1 MQTRKKYIFLTFLAS
16 WLLLFFFGGDQLRR
30 FAFFSGRKAE
40 ARRSWPRW
48 TDRTLLK
55 SFADPEELQRDGDPS
70 LLSPRERRAAWLS
83 VYRRSSCRME
93 TCFDFSRCEKHG
105 FKVFTYPQERGQPVS
120 ETYGKILSSIE
131 RSRYHTLNPE
141 EACLFILSID
151 TLDRDHLSGQYVRN
165 VDEKIRGFPLWNG
178 GRNHLIFNLYSG
190 TWPSYTGELGFD
202 IGQAILAKASF
213 DSQSFRPGFDV
224 SIPLFSKEH
233 PQRGGDRGW
242 LYQDSVPPK
251 KKYLLVFKGKRYLT
265 GIGSGT
271 RNALHHIHNG
281 KDIISLTTCKHGKD
295 WEKHKDTR
303 CDKDNVDYERFD
315 YRELLRNSTFCI
327 VPRGRR
333 LGSFRFLEALQ
344 AACIPVLLSDGWE
357 LPFAEAIDW
366 GKAAVVG
373 SERLLL
379 QIPSAVRCIHPE
391 RVLAFQ
397 QQTQF
402 LWDAYFSSVDKIVHT
417 TLEIIK
423 DRLSPHRSRSRSL
436 WNTLPGGL
444 LVLPDFSTHLGD
456 FPFYYL
462 QHGYSP
468 SKKFTAFIRAVS
480 QAGSLSQP
488 ILRLIQAVSG
498 SQYCAQI
505 VVLWSCEKP
514 PPPSGKWPQ
523 SAVPL
528 TIIQGRRKVRG
539 AGHGQGSGTRA
550 GSRSSH
556 PTAQP
561 HPSVLPPQLS
571 DRFFPFEAIQTDAV
585 LSLDEDTSLSTS
597 EVDFA
602 FLVWRSFP
610 ERIVGFPTQSHF
622 WDPEQGRWGYTSKW
636 TNELSIVLT
645 AAAFYH
651 RYYHSLFTEY
661 LPAGL
666 RELVDGLAACE
677 DILMN
682 VLVAAVT
689 KLPPIKVTQ
698 RKQHKEVVAQQAECR
713 DGAAGT
719 PPPGQRS
726 SSAPHSAPAKVKG
739 TAGSRRFSQ
748 RQDCLNQLADW
759 FGYMPLVSSQL
770 RLDPVLFKDQVSVLR
785 KKYPSLEKP

>member
-40 ARRSWPRW
+40 ARRNWPRW
-48 TDRTLLK
+48 TDRTLLR
-55 SFADPEELQRDGDPS
+55 SFADPEELQRDGDPA
-70 LLSPRERRAAWLS
+70 LLSPRERRASWLS
-83 VYRRSSCRME
+83 AYRSSRCRME
-93 TCFDFSRCEKHG
+93 TCFDFSRCERHG

-120 ETYGKILSSIE
+120 ETYSKILSSIE
-131 RSRYHTLNPE
+131 RSRYHTPDPE

-151 TLDRDHLSGQYVRN
+151 TLDRDHLSAQYVPN

-190 TWPSYTGELGFD
+190 TWPGYTRELGFD

-213 DSQSFRPGFDV
+213 DTQSFRPGFDV
-224 SIPLFSKEH
+224 SIPLFSKDH

-315 YRELLRNSTFCI
+315 YQELLHNSTFCI

-357 LPFAEAIDW
+357 LPFSEAIDW

-397 QQTQF
+397 QHTQF

-423 DRLSPHRSRSRSL
+423 DRLSPHRSRSRLL
-436 WNTLPGGL
+436 WNALPGGL

-468 SKKFTAFIRAVS
+468 SKKFTALIRVVS

-498 SQYCAQI
+498 SQYCAQ
-505 VVLWSCEKP
+505 VGGAESCITQCSFQGS
-514 PPPSGKWPQ
+514 SGMMGL
-523 SAVPL
+523 SAVEPPL
-528 TIIQGRRKVRG
+528 C
-539 AGHGQGSGTRA
+539 
-550 GSRSSH
+550 
-556 PTAQP
+556 
-561 HPSVLPPQLS
+561 VLPPQLS
-571 DRFFPFEAIQTDAV
+571 DRFLPFEAIQTDAV

-602 FLVWRSFP
+602 FSVWRSFP

-698 RKQHKEVVAQQAECR
+698 RKQHKE
-713 DGAAGT
+713 
-719 PPPGQRS
+719 
-726 SSAPHSAPAKVKG
+726 APHSAPAKAKG

-770 RLDPVLFKDQVSVLR
+770 RLDPVLYKDQVSVLR
-785 KKYPSLEKP
+785 KKYPSLER

>member
-1 MQTRKKYIFLTFLAS
+1 MQTRKKYIFLALLAS
-16 WLLLFFFGGDQLRR
+16 WLLLFFFGGDQLHR
-30 FAFFSGRKAE
+30 FAFFSERKAE
-40 ARRSWPRW
+40 AQRNWPHW
-48 TDRTLLK
+48 TDQSLLK
-55 SFADPEELQRDGDPS
+55 SFADPEELQSDGDPS
-70 LLSPRERRAAWLS
+70 VPSPRERRAAQLS
-83 VYRRSSCRME
+83 IYKNSRCRME
-93 TCFDFSRCEKHG
+93 TCFDFSRCEKRG
-105 FKVFTYPQERGQPVS
+105 FRVFTYPRDRDQPIS
-120 ETYGKILSSIE
+120 ESYSKILTSIE
-131 RSRYHTLNPE
+131 RSRYYTTNPE

-151 TLDRDHLSGQYVRN
+151 TLDRDHLSGQYIHN

-190 TWPSYTGELGFD
+190 TWPNYTEDLGFD

-213 DSQSFRPGFDV
+213 YMESFRPGFDI
-224 SIPLFSKEH
+224 SIPLFPKDH
-233 PQRGGDRGW
+233 PQHGGERGW

-295 WEKHKDTR
+295 WERHKDTR
-303 CDKDNVDYERFD
+303 CDKDNLNYEKFD
-315 YRELLRNSTFCI
+315 YQELLHNSTFCI

-373 SERLLL
+373 NERLLL

-423 DRLSPHRSRSRSL
+423 DRLLQHRSRSRFL

-444 LVLPDFSTHLGD
+444 LALPDFSTHLGD
-456 FPFYYL
+456 FPFYHL
-462 QHGYSP
+462 QRGSSP
-468 SKKFTAFIRAVS
+468 SKKFTAFIRATS
-480 QAGSLSQP
+480 MAGSLSQP

-505 VVLWSCEKP
+505 LVLWSSEKP
-514 PPPSGKWPQ
+514 SPPSGKWPQ
-523 SAVPL
+523 TTVPL
-528 TIIQGRRKVRG
+528 TVIQGRSKV
-539 AGHGQGSGTRA
+539 
-550 GSRSSH
+550 
-556 PTAQP
+556 
-561 HPSVLPPQLS
+561 S
-571 DRFFPFEAIQTDAV
+571 DRFFPYAAIQTDAV
-585 LSLDEDTSLSTS
+585 LSLDEHTSLSTS

-602 FLVWRSFP
+602 FVVWRSFP
-610 ERIVGFPTQSHF
+610 ERIVGFPAQSHF
-622 WDPEQGRWGYTSKW
+622 WDTEQRRWGYTSKW
-636 TNELSIVLT
+636 TNELSIILT
-645 AAAFYH
+645 TAAFYH

-661 LPAGL
+661 LPARL
-666 RELVDGLAACE
+666 RELVDGLATCE
-677 DILMN
+677 DLLMN
-682 VLVAAVT
+682 ILVAAVT
-689 KLPPIKVTQ
+689 KLPPIKVAQ
-698 RKQHKEVVAQQAECR
+698 RRQHKEAVPQQVGRE
-713 DGAAGT
+713 DGDAGT
-719 PPPGQRS
+719 PLAGERS
-726 SSAPHSAPAKVKG
+726 PSPAWSPPAKGKG
-739 TAGSRRFSQ
+739 TAGGRHLSQ
-748 RQDCLNQLADW
+748 QQDCLNQLVDW

-770 RLDPVLFKDQVSVLR
+770 RLDPVLFKDQVSILR
-785 KKYPSLEKP
+785 KKYPHLDKP

>member
-16 WLLLFFFGGDQLRR
+16 WLLLFFFGGDRLRR

-40 ARRSWPRW
+40 AQRNWPHW
-48 TDRTLLK
+48 TDRSLLN
-55 SFADPEELQRDGDPS
+55 SFADPEELQSDGDPS
-70 LLSPRERRAAWLS
+70 LPSPRERRAARLS
-83 VYRRSSCRME
+83 VYKNSRCRME
-93 TCFDFSRCEKHG
+93 TCFNFSRCEKHG
-105 FKVFTYPQERGQPVS
+105 FKVFTYPRERDQPLS
-120 ETYGKILSSIE
+120 ESYSKILTSIE
-131 RSRYHTLNPE
+131 RSRYYTPNPE

-151 TLDRDHLSGQYVRN
+151 TLDRDHLSSQYVRN

-190 TWPSYTGELGFD
+190 TWPNYTEDLGFD

-213 DSQSFRPGFDV
+213 YTESFRPGFDV
-224 SIPLFSKEH
+224 SIPLFPKDH
-233 PQRGGDRGW
+233 PQRGGERGW
-242 LYQDSVPPK
+242 LYQDSIPPK

-265 GIGSGT
+265 GIGSST

-281 KDIISLTTCKHGKD
+281 KDIVSLTTCKHGKD

-303 CDKDNVDYERFD
+303 CDKDNVDYEKFD
-315 YRELLRNSTFCI
+315 YQELLHNSTFCI

-373 SERLLL
+373 NERLLL

-423 DRLSPHRSRSRSL
+423 DRLLPHRSRSRFL

-444 LVLPDFSTHLGD
+444 LARPDFSTHPGD

-462 QHGYSP
+462 QHGSSP

-480 QAGSLSQP
+480 PSGSLSQP

-505 VVLWSCEKP
+505 LVLWSCEKP

-523 SAVPL
+523 TTVPL
-528 TIIQGRRKVRG
+528 TIIQGRRK
-539 AGHGQGSGTRA
+539 
-550 GSRSSH
+550 
-556 PTAQP
+556 
-561 HPSVLPPQLS
+561 LS
-571 DRFFPFEAIQTDAV
+571 DRFFPYTAIQTDAV

-602 FLVWRSFP
+602 FVVWRSFP
-610 ERIVGFPTQSHF
+610 ERIVGFPTRSHF
-622 WDPEQGRWGYTSKW
+622 WDAEQRRWGYTSRW

-698 RKQHKEVVAQQAECR
+698 RKQHKETVPQQVGCKEG
-713 DGAAGT
+713 DAGT
-719 PPPGQRS
+719 PPVGELSPSPLRS
-726 SSAPHSAPAKVKG
+726 PPAKVKG
-739 TAGSRRFSQ
+739 TTGAAGGRRFSQ
-748 RQDCLNQLADW
+748 RHDCLNQLADW

-785 KKYPSLEKP
+785 KKYPRLEKL

>member
-16 WLLLFFFGGDQLRR
+16 WLLLFLFGGDQLRR
-30 FAFFSGRKAE
+30 FSFFSGKKAE
-40 ARRSWPRW
+40 ARRNWPRW
-48 TDRTLLK
+48 TDRSLLK
-55 SFADPEELQRDGDPS
+55 SFADAEELPRDGDPS
-70 LLSPRERRAAWLS
+70 LLSPWERRAAWLS
-83 VYRRSSCRME
+83 VYRSSRCRME

-131 RSRYHTLNPE
+131 RSRYHTANPE

-151 TLDRDHLSGQYVRN
+151 TLDRDHLSGQYVQN
-165 VDEKIRGFPLWNG
+165 VDEKIRSFPLWNG

-190 TWPSYTGELGFD
+190 TWPDYAGDLGFD

-213 DSQSFRPGFDV
+213 DTESFRPGFDV
-224 SIPLFSKEH
+224 SIPLFSKDH
-233 PQRGGDRGW
+233 PQRGRDRGW
-242 LYQDSVPPK
+242 LHQDSVPPK

-265 GIGSGT
+265 GIGSST

-303 CDKDNVDYERFD
+303 CDKDNIDYERFD
-315 YRELLRNSTFCI
+315 YQELLHNSTFCI

-417 TLEIIK
+417 TLE
-423 DRLSPHRSRSRSL
+423 
-436 WNTLPGGL
+436 
-444 LVLPDFSTHLGD
+444 
-456 FPFYYL
+456 
-462 QHGYSP
+462 HGYSP
-468 SKKFTAFIRAVS
+468 SKKFTAFIRAAS

-523 SAVPL
+523 TTVPL
-528 TIIQGRRKVRG
+528 TIIQGRR
-539 AGHGQGSGTRA
+539 
-550 GSRSSH
+550 
-556 PTAQP
+556 
-561 HPSVLPPQLS
+561 QLS

-622 WDPEQGRWGYTSKW
+622 WDPKQGRWGYTSRW

-698 RKQHKEVVAQQAECR
+698 RKQHKELVAQQAECR

-726 SSAPHSAPAKVKG
+726 PSALHSAPAEVKG
-739 TAGSRRFSQ
+739 TAGSRPFSQ
-748 RQDCLNQLADW
+748 QQDCLNQLADW

>member
-1 MQTRKKYIFLTFLAS
+1 MQARKKYIFLTFLAS

-30 FAFFSGRKAE
+30 FALFAGRKAE

-48 TDRTLLK
+48 TDRSLLK

-70 LLSPRERRAAWLS
+70 LLSPRERRAPPLS
-83 VYRRSSCRME
+83 VSGAGGCRME
-93 TCFDFSRCEKHG
+93 TCFDFSRCERHG
-105 FKVFTYPQERGQPVS
+105 FKVFTYPQERGQRVS
-120 ETYGKILSSIE
+120 ESYGKILRSIE
-131 RSRYHTLNPE
+131 RSRYHTPNPE
-141 EACLFILSID
+141 EACLFVLSID
-151 TLDRDHLSGQYVRN
+151 TLDRDHLSGQFVRD

-190 TWPSYTGELGFD
+190 TWPSYSGELGFD
-202 IGQAILAKASF
+202 SGQAMLAKASF
-213 DSQSFRPGFDV
+213 DSRSFRPGFDV

-233 PQRGGDRGW
+233 PQRGGDGGW
-242 LYQDSVPPK
+242 LRRGSLPPR

-295 WEKHKDTR
+295 WQKHKDTR

-315 YRELLRNSTFCI
+315 YQELLHNSTFCI

-423 DRLSPHRSRSRSL
+423 DRLAPHRSRSRFL
-436 WNTLPGGL
+436 WNSLPGGL
-444 LVLPDFSTHLGD
+444 LLLPDFSTHLGD

-462 QHGYSP
+462 QHGRILPAPAEHGKLRVCHS
-468 SKKFTAFIRAVS
+468 I
-480 QAGSLSQP
+480 SLP
-488 ILRLIQAVSG
+488 MLRLIQAVSA

-523 SAVPL
+523 SSVPL
-528 TIIQGRRKVRG
+528 TIIQGRRK
-539 AGHGQGSGTRA
+539 
-550 GSRSSH
+550 
-556 PTAQP
+556 
-561 HPSVLPPQLS
+561 LS

-610 ERIVGFPTQSHF
+610 ERIVGFATQSHF
-622 WDPEQGRWGYTSKW
+622 WDAEQGRWGYTSRW

-698 RKQHKEVVAQQAECR
+698 RKQHKEVVARQAECG

-726 SSAPHSAPAKVKG
+726 PWAPRSAPAGGAQG

>member
-30 FAFFSGRKAE
+30 FTPFSGRKAE
-40 ARRSWPRW
+40 ARRNWPRW
-48 TDRTLLK
+48 TDRSLLK
-55 SFADPEELQRDGDPS
+55 SFADPEELQRDVDPS

-83 VYRRSSCRME
+83 AYRSSSCRME
-93 TCFDFSRCEKHG
+93 TCFDFSRCERHG

-151 TLDRDHLSGQYVRN
+151 TLDRDHLSGRYVRN

-190 TWPSYTGELGFD
+190 TWPSYTGDLGFD

-213 DSQSFRPGFDV
+213 NTDSFRPGFDV
-224 SIPLFSKEH
+224 SIPLFSKDH
-233 PQRGGDRGW
+233 PQRGGDKGW
-242 LYQDSVPPK
+242 LFQDSVPPK

-315 YRELLRNSTFCI
+315 YQELLHNSTFCI

-366 GKAAVVG
+366 GRAAVVG

-379 QIPSAVRCIHPE
+379 
-391 RVLAFQ
+391 Q

-423 DRLSPHRSRSRSL
+423 DRLSPPRSRSRFL

-468 SKKFTAFIRAVS
+468 SKKFTAFIRAAS

-505 VVLWSCEKP
+505 VVLWSCEKA

-523 SAVPL
+523 STVPL
-528 TIIQGRRKVRG
+528 TIIQGRRK
-539 AGHGQGSGTRA
+539 
-550 GSRSSH
+550 
-556 PTAQP
+556 
-561 HPSVLPPQLS
+561 LS
-571 DRFFPFEAIQTDAV
+571 ERFFPFEAIQTDAV

-602 FLVWRSFP
+602 FSVWRSFP

-689 KLPPIKVTQ
+689 KLPPIKVSQ
-698 RKQHKEVVAQQAECR
+698 RKQHKEAAAQQAECGE
-713 DGAAGT
+713 GAAGT
-719 PPPGQRS
+719 PPPGPPS
-726 SSAPHSAPAKVKG
+726 PSAPHGAKVKG

-785 KKYPSLEKP
+785 KKYPSLEKA

>member
-30 FAFFSGRKAE
+30 FSFFSGRKAE
-40 ARRSWPRW
+40 ARRNWPHW
-48 TDRTLLK
+48 TDRSLLE
-55 SFADPEELQRDGDPS
+55 SFADPEELQSDGDP
-70 LLSPRERRAAWLS
+70 LLPSPRERRAARLS
-83 VYRRSSCRME
+83 VYKNSGCRME
-93 TCFDFSRCEKHG
+93 TCFDFSRCEKNG
-105 FKVFTYPQERGQPVS
+105 FKVFTYPRERDQPLS
-120 ETYGKILSSIE
+120 ESYSKILASIE
-131 RSRYHTLNPE
+131 RSRYYTPNPA

-190 TWPSYTGELGFD
+190 TWPNYTEDLGFD

-213 DSQSFRPGFDV
+213 YTENFRPGFDI
-224 SIPLFSKEH
+224 SIPLFSKDH
-233 PQRGGDRGW
+233 PQRGGERGW
-242 LYQDSVPPK
+242 LYQDSIPPK

-281 KDIISLTTCKHGKD
+281 KDIVSLTTCKHGKD

-303 CDKDNVDYERFD
+303 CDKDNVDYEKFD
-315 YRELLRNSTFCI
+315 YQELLHNSTFCI

-366 GKAAVVG
+366 SKAAVVG
-373 SERLLL
+373 NERLLL

-423 DRLSPHRSRSRSL
+423 DRLLPHRSRSRFL

-444 LVLPDFSTHLGD
+444 LALPDFSTHLGD

-462 QHGYSP
+462 QRGSSP
-468 SKKFTAFIRAVS
+468 SAKFTAFIRAVS
-480 QAGSLSQP
+480 PAGSLSQP
-488 ILRLIQAVSG
+488 ILRLIQAVSR

-505 VVLWSCEKP
+505 LVLWSCEKP

-523 SAVPL
+523 TTVPL
-528 TIIQGRRKVRG
+528 TIIQGRGK
-539 AGHGQGSGTRA
+539 
-550 GSRSSH
+550 
-556 PTAQP
+556 
-561 HPSVLPPQLS
+561 LS
-571 DRFFPFEAIQTDAV
+571 DRFFPYAAIQTDAV
-585 LSLDEDTSLSTS
+585 LSLDEHTSLSTS

-602 FLVWRSFP
+602 FVVWRSFP
-610 ERIVGFPTQSHF
+610 ERIVGFPTRSHF
-622 WDPEQGRWGYTSKW
+622 WDPEQRRWGYTSKW
-636 TNELSIVLT
+636 TNEISIVLT

-651 RYYHSLFTEY
+651 RYYHSLFTEF

-698 RKQHKEVVAQQAECR
+698 RKQHKETVSQQVACK
-713 DGAAGT
+713 DGDAGS
-719 PPPGQRS
+719 PPVGERS
-726 SSAPHSAPAKVKG
+726 PSPPRSPPAKVKG
-739 TAGSRRFSQ
+739 TAGMAGGRRFSQ
-748 RQDCLNQLADW
+748 QQDCLNQLADW

-785 KKYPSLEKP
+785 KKYPRLEKP

>member
-16 WLLLFFFGGDQLRR
+16 WLLLLLFGGDQLRR
-30 FAFFSGRKAE
+30 FSLFSGRKAE
-40 ARRSWPRW
+40 ARRNWPRW
-48 TDRTLLK
+48 TDRSLLK
-55 SFADPEELQRDGDPS
+55 SFVDAEELQRDEDLS
-70 LLSPRERRAAWLS
+70 LPSPRERRAAWLS
-83 VYRRSSCRME
+83 VYRSSRCRME

-105 FKVFTYPQERGQPVS
+105 FRVFAYPQERGQPVS

-131 RSRYHTLNPE
+131 RSRYHTANPE
-141 EACLFILSID
+141 EACLFVLGID

-165 VDEKIRGFPLWNG
+165 VDEKIRSFPLWNG

-190 TWPSYTGELGFD
+190 TWPDYAGDLGFD

-213 DSQSFRPGFDV
+213 HTDSFRPGFDI
-224 SIPLFSKEH
+224 SIPLFSKDH

-303 CDKDNVDYERFD
+303 CDKDNIDYERFD
-315 YRELLRNSTFCI
+315 YQELLHNSTFCI

-357 LPFAEAIDW
+357 LPFSEAIDW

-423 DRLSPHRSRSRSL
+423 DRLSPHRSRSRFL
-436 WNTLPGGL
+436 WNALPGGL

-462 QHGYSP
+462 QHGYSA
-468 SKKFTAFIRAVS
+468 SKKFTALIRAVS

-523 SAVPL
+523 TTVPL
-528 TIIQGRRKVRG
+528 TIIQGRRQVRG
-539 AGHGQGSGTRA
+539 AGRRQGSGTRA
-550 GSRSSH
+550 GIH

-561 HPSVLPPQLS
+561 KLSVLPPQLS

-602 FLVWRSFP
+602 FSVWRSFP

-622 WDPEQGRWGYTSKW
+622 WDPEQGRWGYTSRW
-636 TNELSIVLT
+636 TNEISIVLT

-698 RKQHKEVVAQQAECR
+698 RKQHKEAVAQQAECG
-713 DGAAGT
+713 DGAAGQQS
-719 PPPGQRS
+719 P
-726 SSAPHSAPAKVKG
+726 SAPRSAPAKVKG

-759 FGYMPLVSSQL
+759 FGYMPLVNSQL

>member
-1 MQTRKKYIFLTFLAS
+1 MQTRKKYIFLAFLAS

-30 FAFFSGRKAE
+30 FALFSARKAE
-40 ARRSWPRW
+40 APRSWPRW
-48 TDRTLLK
+48 TDQSLLR
-55 SFADPEELQRDGDPS
+55 SFAEPEELQRDGDAA
-70 LLSPRERRAAWLS
+70 LLSPRERRAAWLRA
-83 VYRRSSCRME
+83 YRSSRCRME
-93 TCFDFSRCEKHG
+93 TCFDLSRCERNG

-120 ETYGKILSSIE
+120 ETYSKILSSIE
-131 RSRYHTLNPE
+131 RSRYHTARPE
-141 EACLFILSID
+141 EACLFILSAD
-151 TLDRDHLSGQYVRN
+151 TLDRDRLSEHYVR
-165 VDEKIRGFPLWNG
+165 DLEGKIHSSPLWNG

-190 TWPSYTGELGFD
+190 TWPGYGGELGFD
-202 IGQAILAKASF
+202 PGHAILARASS
-213 DSQSFRPGFDV
+213 DSRTFRPGFDV
-224 SIPLFSKEH
+224 SIPLIPREH
-233 PQRGGDRGW
+233 PQRGGHRGW
-242 LYQDSVPPK
+242 LAEVPPK
-251 KKYLLVFKGKRYLT
+251 RRFLLVFKGKRYLT

-295 WEKHKDTR
+295 WHRHKDTR
-303 CDKDNVDYERFD
+303 CDQDNADYERFD
-315 YRELLRNSTFCI
+315 YQELLHNSTFCI

-379 QIPSAVRCIHPE
+379 QIPSAVRCIRPE

-417 TLEIIK
+417 TLEIIR
-423 DRLSPHRSRSRSL
+423 DRLDPARSRSRRL
-436 WNTLPGGL
+436 WNALPGGL
-444 LVLPDFSTHLGD
+444 LVLPEFSTHLGD

-462 QHGYSP
+462 HHGYSP

-488 ILRLIQAVSG
+488 LLRLIQAVSG

-523 SAVPL
+523 SSVPM
-528 TIIQGRRKVRG
+528 TIIQGRRK
-539 AGHGQGSGTRA
+539 
-550 GSRSSH
+550 
-556 PTAQP
+556 
-561 HPSVLPPQLS
+561 LS

-585 LSLDEDTSLSTS
+585 LSLDEDTALSTS

-602 FLVWRSFP
+602 FSVWLSFP
-610 ERIVGFPTQSHF
+610 ERIVGFPTWSHF
-622 WDPEQGRWGYTSKW
+622 WDAERGRWGCTSRW
-636 TNELSIVLT
+636 TNEVSMVLS

-666 RELVDGLAACE
+666 RELPACE
-677 DILMN
+677 DMLLN
-682 VLVAAVT
+682 ALVAAVT
-689 KLPPIKVTQ
+689 KLPPVKVTQ
-698 RKQHKEVVAQQAECR
+698 RKQHKEGAARQAGCGD

-719 PPPGQRS
+719 PPGP
-726 SSAPHSAPAKVKG
+726 PPAPAGARG
-739 TAGSRRFSQ
+739 TEGGRRLGQ
-748 RQDCLNQLADW
+748 RQDCLKQLENW
-759 FGYMPLVSSQL
+759 FGYMPLVSSRL

-785 KKYPSLEKP
+785 KKYPSLERP

>member
-1 MQTRKKYIFLTFLAS
+1 
-16 WLLLFFFGGDQLRR
+16 
-30 FAFFSGRKAE
+30 
-40 ARRSWPRW
+40 
-48 TDRTLLK
+48 
-55 SFADPEELQRDGDPS
+55 
-70 LLSPRERRAAWLS
+70 
-83 VYRRSSCRME
+83 ME
-93 TCFDFSRCEKHG
+93 TCFDFSRCERHG
-105 FKVFTYPQERGQPVS
+105 FKVFTYPQERGQPIS
-120 ETYGKILSSIE
+120 ETYSKILSSIE

-141 EACLFILSID
+141 EACLFILGID
-151 TLDRDHLSGQYVRN
+151 TLDRDHLSGQYVRD
-165 VDEKIRGFPLWNG
+165 VDEKIRGFALWNG

-190 TWPSYTGELGFD
+190 TWPSYSGELGFD
-202 IGQAILAKASF
+202 IGQAMLAKASF
-213 DSQSFRPGFDV
+213 DTRSFRPGFDI

-233 PQRGGDRGW
+233 PQHGGDRGW
-242 LYQDSVPPK
+242 LHQDSVPPK

-281 KDIISLTTCKHGKD
+281 QDIISLTTCKHGKD

-315 YRELLRNSTFCI
+315 YQELLHNSTFCI

-357 LPFAEAIDW
+357 LPFAEVIDW
-366 GKAAVVG
+366 GRAAVVG

-417 TLEIIK
+417 TLEVSPPPRIPLPSCQAHSPVLGASLGPPQIIK
-423 DRLSPHRSRSRSL
+423 DRLSPHRSRSRFL
-436 WNTLPGGL
+436 WNSLPGGL

-468 SKKFTAFIRAVS
+468 SQKFTAFIRVVS

-488 ILRLIQAVSG
+488 ILRLIQVVSG

-523 SAVPL
+523 SSVPL
-528 TIIQGRRKVRG
+528 TIV
-539 AGHGQGSGTRA
+539 QGSGK
-550 GSRSSH
+550 
-556 PTAQP
+556 
-561 HPSVLPPQLS
+561 LS
-571 DRFFPFEAIQTDAV
+571 QRFFPFEAIQTDAV

-597 EVDFA
+597 E
-602 FLVWRSFP
+602 
-610 ERIVGFPTQSHF
+610 SHF

-651 RYYHSLFTEY
+651 RYYHSLFTQY

-698 RKQHKEVVAQQAECR
+698 RKQHKEGVVQQAECG

-719 PPPGQRS
+719 PPAGQGS
-726 SSAPHSAPAKVKG
+726 PPAPRSAPAKAEG
-739 TAGSRRFSQ
+739 TAGSRRSSQ

>member
-30 FAFFSGRKAE
+30 FAFFSGTKAE

-48 TDRTLLK
+48 TDRSLLK

-83 VYRRSSCRME
+83 GHRGSRCRME
-93 TCFDFSRCEKHG
+93 TCFDLSRCERNG
-105 FKVFTYPQERGQPVS
+105 FKVFAYPQERGQPVS

-131 RSRYHTLNPE
+131 RSRYHTPRPE
-141 EACLFILSID
+141 EACLFILGID
-151 TLDRDHLSGQYVRN
+151 TLDRDRLSGHYVRD
-165 VDEKIRGFPLWNG
+165 VQEKIRGFPLWNG

-190 TWPSYTGELGFD
+190 TWPSYGGELGFD
-202 IGQAILAKASF
+202 AGHAILARASF

-224 SIPLFSKEH
+224 SIPLFPKEH
-233 PQRGGDRGW
+233 PQRGGDAGR
-242 LYQDSVPPK
+242 LRRDSVPPR

-295 WEKHKDTR
+295 WEKHKDAR

-315 YRELLRNSTFCI
+315 YQELLHNSTFCI

-379 QIPSAVRCIHPE
+379 Q
-391 RVLAFQ
+391 
-397 QQTQF
+397 QTQF

-423 DRLSPHRSRSRSL
+423 DRLSPHRSRSRFL
-436 WNTLPGGL
+436 WNALPGGL
-444 LVLPDFSTHLGD
+444 LVLPDFSTHPGD

-462 QHGYSP
+462 HHGYSP

-488 ILRLIQAVSG
+488 LLRLIQAVSG
-498 SQYCAQI
+498 SRYCAQI

-523 SAVPL
+523 SSVPL
-528 TIIQGRRKVRG
+528 TVIQGRRK
-539 AGHGQGSGTRA
+539 
-550 GSRSSH
+550 
-556 PTAQP
+556 
-561 HPSVLPPQLS
+561 LS
-571 DRFFPFEAIQTDAV
+571 ERFFPFGAIQTDAV

-602 FLVWRSFP
+602 FSVWRSFP
-610 ERIVGFPTQSHF
+610 ERIVGFPAQSHF
-622 WDPEQGRWGYTSKW
+622 WDAERGRWGCTSRW

-698 RKQHKEVVAQQAECR
+698 RKQHKEGVAQQAGR
-713 DGAAGT
+713 GDGAAGS
-719 PPPGQRS
+719 PPAPL
-726 SSAPHSAPAKVKG
+726 SAAAAQAEG
-739 TAGSRRFSQ
+739 AGGSRRFP
-748 RQDCLNQLADW
+748 RRRDCLNQLADW
-759 FGYMPLVSSQL
+759 FGRMPLVSSRL

>member
-16 WLLLFFFGGDQLRR
+16 WLLLFLFGGDQLRR
-30 FAFFSGRKAE
+30 FSFFSGKKAE
-40 ARRSWPRW
+40 ARRNWPRW
-48 TDRTLLK
+48 TDRSLLK
-55 SFADPEELQRDGDPS
+55 SFADAEELPRDGDPS
-70 LLSPRERRAAWLS
+70 LLSPWERRAAWLS
-83 VYRRSSCRME
+83 VYRSSRCRME

-131 RSRYHTLNPE
+131 RSRYHTANPE

-151 TLDRDHLSGQYVRN
+151 TLDRDHLSGQYVQN
-165 VDEKIRGFPLWNG
+165 VDEKIRSFPLWNG

-190 TWPSYTGELGFD
+190 TWPDYAGDLGFD

-213 DSQSFRPGFDV
+213 DTESFRPGFDV
-224 SIPLFSKEH
+224 SIPLFSKDH

-242 LYQDSVPPK
+242 LHQDSVPPK

-303 CDKDNVDYERFD
+303 CDKDNIDYERFD
-315 YRELLRNSTFCI
+315 YQELLHNSTFCI

-417 TLEIIK
+417 TLE
-423 DRLSPHRSRSRSL
+423 
-436 WNTLPGGL
+436 
-444 LVLPDFSTHLGD
+444 
-456 FPFYYL
+456 
-462 QHGYSP
+462 HGYSP
-468 SKKFTAFIRAVS
+468 SKKFTAFIRAAS

-523 SAVPL
+523 TTVPL
-528 TIIQGRRKVRG
+528 TIIQGRR
-539 AGHGQGSGTRA
+539 
-550 GSRSSH
+550 
-556 PTAQP
+556 
-561 HPSVLPPQLS
+561 QLS

-622 WDPEQGRWGYTSKW
+622 WDPEQGRWGYTSRW

-698 RKQHKEVVAQQAECR
+698 RKQHKELVAQQAECR

-726 SSAPHSAPAKVKG
+726 PSAPHSAPAEVKG
-739 TAGSRRFSQ
+739 TAGSRPFSQ

>member
-48 TDRTLLK
+48 TDRSLLK

-83 VYRRSSCRME
+83 AHRSSSCRME
-93 TCFDFSRCEKHG
+93 TCFDFSRCERHG
-105 FKVFTYPQERGQPVS
+105 FKVFTYPQERGQPIS
-120 ETYGKILSSIE
+120 ESYSKILSSIE
-131 RSRYHTLNPE
+131 RSRYHTLKAE

-151 TLDRDHLSGQYVRN
+151 TLDRDLLSAQYVRD

-178 GRNHLIFNLYSG
+178 GQNHLIFNLYSG
-190 TWPSYTGELGFD
+190 TWPGYSGELGFD
-202 IGQAILAKASF
+202 TGQAMLAKASF
-213 DSQSFRPGFDV
+213 DTQSFRPGFDV

-242 LYQDSVPPK
+242 LYRDSVPPK

-281 KDIISLTTCKHGKD
+281 QDIISLTTCKHGKD
-295 WEKHKDTR
+295 WQKHKDTR
-303 CDKDNVDYERFD
+303 CDKDNVDYERLD
-315 YRELLRNSTFCI
+315 YQELLHNSTFCI

-333 LGSFRFLEALQ
+333 LGPFRFLEALQ

-379 QIPSAVRCIHPE
+379 QIPSAVRCIPPE
-391 RVLAFQ
+391 RLLAFQ

-423 DRLSPHRSRSRSL
+423 DRLSPHRSRSRRL
-436 WNTLPGGL
+436 WNALPGGL
-444 LVLPDFSTHLGD
+444 LLLPGFSTHLGD

-468 SKKFTAFIRAVS
+468 SEKFTAFIRAVS

-488 ILRLIQAVSG
+488 LLRLIQAVSG
-498 SQYCAQI
+498 SRFCAQI

-539 AGHGQGSGTRA
+539 AGRDVGHGQGA
-550 GSRSSH
+550 GAA
-556 PTAQP
+556 PQP
-561 HPSVLPPQLS
+561 VLPPPQLS
-571 DRFFPFEAIQTDAV
+571 DRFFPFAAIQTDAV

-602 FLVWRSFP
+602 FSVWRSFP
-610 ERIVGFPTQSHF
+610 ERIVGFPSQSHF
-622 WDPEQGRWGYTSKW
+622 WDPERARWGCTSEW
-636 TNELSIVLT
+636 TNELSMVLT

-651 RYYHSLFTEY
+651 RYYHSLFSEY

-698 RKQHKEVVAQQAECR
+698 RKQHKAGCR

-719 PPPGQRS
+719 PPAGQRS
-726 SSAPHSAPAKVKG
+726 PSAPHTAPAGAEGTKG
-739 TAGSRRFSQ
+739 GFSQ

-759 FGYMPLVSSQL
+759 FGYMPLVSSRL

>member
-30 FAFFSGRKAE
+30 FAFFSARKAE

-48 TDRTLLK
+48 TDQSLLK
-55 SFADPEELQRDGDPS
+55 SFAEPEELQRDGDPP

-83 VYRRSSCRME
+83 VYRSSRCRME
-93 TCFDFSRCEKHG
+93 TCFDLSRCERNG

-120 ETYGKILSSIE
+120 ETYSKILSSIE
-131 RSRYHTLNPE
+131 RSRYHTARPE
-141 EACLFILSID
+141 EACLFILSMD
-151 TLDRDHLSGQYVRN
+151 TLDRDRLSEHYVR
-165 VDEKIRGFPLWNG
+165 DLEGKIHSSPLWNG

-190 TWPSYTGELGFD
+190 TWPSYGGELGFD
-202 IGQAILAKASF
+202 PGHAILARASS
-213 DSQSFRPGFDV
+213 DSRSFRPGFDV
-224 SIPLFSKEH
+224 SIPLFPREH

-242 LYQDSVPPK
+242 LHGDSLPPK
-251 KKYLLVFKGKRYLT
+251 KKFLLVFKGKRYLT

-315 YRELLRNSTFCI
+315 YQELLHNSTFCI

-379 QIPSAVRCIHPE
+379 QIPSAVRCIRPE

-417 TLEIIK
+417 TLEVSPPPRAPFPVTAGPLGHHRRLRQIIK
-423 DRLSPHRSRSRSL
+423 DRLSPHRSRSRRL
-436 WNTLPGGL
+436 WNALPGGL

-462 QHGYSP
+462 HHGYSP

-523 SAVPL
+523 SSVPL

-539 AGHGQGSGTRA
+539 PGQGQGAGTGA
-550 GSRSSH
+550 GEQGQGQGPWRDTGRGLGQPPQGTILSFLPP
-556 PTAQP
+556 PTAQRPLLPVRGHPDGRGAEPGRGHRPLHQRGGFCLLGVAQLPRAHRGLPHAEPLLGRRAGPLGLHLQMDQRALHGAHRRRLLPPVPARGGLRGPGGLRGAQSPPGP
-561 HPSVLPPQLS
+561 HPVLPPGTTTAS
-571 DRFFPFEAIQTDAV
+571 SPSTCPRGCGSWWTGWRPAR
-585 LSLDEDTSLSTS
+585 TS
-597 EVDFA
+597 
-602 FLVWRSFP
+602 
-610 ERIVGFPTQSHF
+610 
-622 WDPEQGRWGYTSKW
+622 
-636 TNELSIVLT
+636 
-645 AAAFYH
+645 
-651 RYYHSLFTEY
+651 
-661 LPAGL
+661 
-666 RELVDGLAACE
+666 
-677 DILMN
+677 
-682 VLVAAVT
+682 
-689 KLPPIKVTQ
+689 
-698 RKQHKEVVAQQAECR
+698 
-713 DGAAGT
+713 
-719 PPPGQRS
+719 
-726 SSAPHSAPAKVKG
+726 
-739 TAGSRRFSQ
+739 
-748 RQDCLNQLADW
+748 
-759 FGYMPLVSSQL
+759 
-770 RLDPVLFKDQVSVLR
+770 
-785 KKYPSLEKP
+785 

>member
-1 MQTRKKYIFLTFLAS
+1 MQTRKKYIFLAFLAS
-16 WLLLFFFGGDQLRR
+16 WLLLFLFGGDQLRR
-30 FAFFSGRKAE
+30 FPFFSARKAE
-40 ARRSWPRW
+40 APRSWPRW
-48 TDRTLLK
+48 TDRSLLK
-55 SFADPEELQRDGDPS
+55 SFADPEELQRDGDPP

-83 VYRRSSCRME
+83 IYRSSRCRME
-93 TCFDFSRCEKHG
+93 TCFDLSRCERNG
-105 FKVFTYPQERGQPVS
+105 FKVFTYPLERGQPVS
-120 ETYGKILSSIE
+120 ETYSKILSSIE
-131 RSRYHTLNPE
+131 RSRYHTARPE

-151 TLDRDHLSGQYVRN
+151 TLDRDRLSGHYVRD
-165 VDEKIRGFPLWNG
+165 VDEKIRGSPLWNG

-190 TWPSYTGELGFD
+190 TWPSYAGELGFD
-202 IGQAILAKASF
+202 TGHAILARASS
-213 DSQSFRPGFDV
+213 DSRTFRPGFDV
-224 SIPLFSKEH
+224 SIPLFPREH
-233 PQRGGDRGW
+233 PQRGGDGGW
-242 LYQDSVPPK
+242 LRQDSLPPK
-251 KKYLLVFKGKRYLT
+251 KKFLLVFKGKRYLT

-315 YRELLRNSTFCI
+315 YQELLHNSTFCI

-357 LPFAEAIDW
+357 LPFSEAIDW

-423 DRLSPHRSRSRSL
+423 DRLSPHRSRSRFL
-436 WNTLPGGL
+436 WNALPGGL
-444 LVLPDFSTHLGD
+444 LVLPDFSTHLRD

-462 QHGYSP
+462 HHGYSP
-468 SKKFTAFIRAVS
+468 SKKFTAFIRAVT

-523 SAVPL
+523 SSVPL
-528 TIIQGRRKVRG
+528 TIIQGRRK
-539 AGHGQGSGTRA
+539 
-550 GSRSSH
+550 
-556 PTAQP
+556 
-561 HPSVLPPQLS
+561 LS
-571 DRFFPFEAIQTDAV
+571 DRFFPFGAIQTDAV

-602 FLVWRSFP
+602 FSVWLSFP

-622 WDPEQGRWGYTSKW
+622 WDAEQGRWGYTSKW

-698 RKQHKEVVAQQAECR
+698 RKQHKEGVAQRAECG

-719 PPPGQRS
+719 PPAGQRS
-726 SSAPHSAPAKVKG
+726 PSAPRPAPAGAEG
-739 TAGSRRFSQ
+739 TEGSRRFSQ
-748 RQDCLNQLADW
+748 RQDCLNQLAEW
-759 FGYMPLVSSQL
+759 FGYMPLVPSQL

>member
-16 WLLLFFFGGDQLRR
+16 WLLLFFGGDQLRR
-30 FAFFSGRKAE
+30 FTFFSGRKAE
-40 ARRSWPRW
+40 ARRNWPHW
-48 TDRTLLK
+48 TDQSLLK
-55 SFADPEELQRDGDPS
+55 SFADLEELQSDGDPS
-70 LLSPRERRAAWLS
+70 LPSPRERRAARLS
-83 VYRRSSCRME
+83 VYKNSRCRME

-105 FKVFTYPQERGQPVS
+105 FKVFTYPRERDQPLS
-120 ETYGKILSSIE
+120 ESYGKILASIE
-131 RSRYHTLNPE
+131 RSRYYTPNPE

-165 VDEKIRGFPLWNG
+165 VDEKIRSFPLWNG

-190 TWPSYTGELGFD
+190 TWPNYTEDLGFD

-213 DSQSFRPGFDV
+213 YTESFRPGFDI
-224 SIPLFSKEH
+224 SIPLFPKDH
-233 PQRGGDRGW
+233 PQRGGEKGW
-242 LYQDSVPPK
+242 LYQDSIPPK

-303 CDKDNVDYERFD
+303 CDKDNVDYEKFD
-315 YRELLRNSTFCI
+315 YQELLHNSTFCI

-373 SERLLL
+373 NERLLL

-417 TLEIIK
+417 TLEIIR
-423 DRLSPHRSRSRSL
+423 DRLLPHRSRSRFL
-436 WNTLPGGL
+436 WNAPPGGL
-444 LVLPDFSTHLGD
+444 LALPDFSTHLRD

-462 QHGYSP
+462 QHGSSP
-468 SKKFTAFIRAVS
+468 SKKFTAFIRAISPV
-480 QAGSLSQP
+480 GSSSQP

-498 SQYCAQI
+498 SQYCAQ
-505 VVLWSCEKP
+505 
-514 PPPSGKWPQ
+514 
-523 SAVPL
+523 
-528 TIIQGRRKVRG
+528 
-539 AGHGQGSGTRA
+539 
-550 GSRSSH
+550 
-556 PTAQP
+556 
-561 HPSVLPPQLS
+561 LS
-571 DRFFPFEAIQTDAV
+571 DRFFPYAAIQTDAV
-585 LSLDEDTSLSTS
+585 LSLDEHTSLSTS

-602 FLVWRSFP
+602 FVVWRSFP
-610 ERIVGFPTQSHF
+610 ERIVGFPMRSHF
-622 WDPEQGRWGYTSKW
+622 WDPEQRRWGYTSKW
-636 TNELSIVLT
+636 TNELSIILT

-651 RYYHSLFTEY
+651 RYYHNLFTEY

-698 RKQHKEVVAQQAECR
+698 RKQHKETVPQQVGCK
-713 DGAAGT
+713 DGDAGT
-719 PPPGQRS
+719 PPAGVRS
-726 SSAPHSAPAKVKG
+726 PSPSHSPPAKVKG
-739 TAGSRRFSQ
+739 TAGAAGARRFSQ
-748 RQDCLNQLADW
+748 RQDCLNQLVDW

-785 KKYPSLEKP
+785 KKYPRLEKP

>member
-16 WLLLFFFGGDQLRR
+16 WLLLFFFGGDQLLR

-40 ARRSWPRW
+40 ARRNWPRW
-48 TDRTLLK
+48 TDRSLLK
-55 SFADPEELQRDGDPS
+55 SFADPEELQSDGDPS
-70 LLSPRERRAAWLS
+70 LPSPRARQAAWLS
-83 VYRRSSCRME
+83 VYKNSRCRME

-105 FKVFTYPQERGQPVS
+105 FKVFTYPRERDQPLS
-120 ETYGKILSSIE
+120 ESYSKILTSIE
-131 RSRYHTLNPE
+131 RSRYYTPNPE

-165 VDEKIRGFPLWNG
+165 VDEKIRGFPLWNS

-190 TWPSYTGELGFD
+190 TWPDYTEDLGFD

-213 DSQSFRPGFDV
+213 YTENFRPGFDI
-224 SIPLFSKEH
+224 SIPLFSKDH
-233 PQRGGDRGW
+233 PQRGGERGW
-242 LYQDSVPPK
+242 LYQDSIRLK

-265 GIGSGT
+265 GIGSST

-281 KDIISLTTCKHGKD
+281 QDIVSLTTCKHGKD

-303 CDKDNVDYERFD
+303 CDKDNVDYEKFN
-315 YRELLRNSTFCI
+315 YQELLHNSTFCI

-373 SERLLL
+373 NERLLL

-397 QQTQF
+397 QQTQV

-417 TLEIIK
+417 TLESCPPARWDGGGTTCGFIVVQTTV
-423 DRLSPHRSRSRSL
+423 RWFWGELGWSRSRCGAGGAQP
-436 WNTLPGGL
+436 WPPCEHRCTNTPRR
-444 LVLPDFSTHLGD
+444 VSPAKHPRTHWSS
-456 FPFYYL
+456 PL
-462 QHGYSP
+462 Q
-468 SKKFTAFIRAVS
+468 
-480 QAGSLSQP
+480 
-488 ILRLIQAVSG
+488 IL
-498 SQYCAQI
+498 
-505 VVLWSCEKP
+505 VLWSCEKP

-523 SAVPL
+523 TTVPL
-528 TIIQGRRKVRG
+528 TIIQGRRK
-539 AGHGQGSGTRA
+539 
-550 GSRSSH
+550 
-556 PTAQP
+556 
-561 HPSVLPPQLS
+561 LS
-571 DRFFPFEAIQTDAV
+571 DRFFPYAAIQTDAV
-585 LSLDEDTSLSTS
+585 LSLDEHTSLSTS

-602 FLVWRSFP
+602 FVVWRSFP

-622 WDPEQGRWGYTSKW
+622 WDAEQRRWGYTSRW

-651 RYYHSLFTEY
+651 RY
-661 LPAGL
+661 PAGEGPAGRGARPHPAPHPAPSPGDAL
-666 RELVDGLAACE
+666 PPCE
-677 DILMN
+677 RIRMN
-682 VLVAAVT
+682 VLGAAVT

-698 RKQHKEVVAQQAECR
+698 RKQHKEAVPQQ
-713 DGAAGT
+713 
-719 PPPGQRS
+719 
-726 SSAPHSAPAKVKG
+726 VKG
-739 TAGSRRFSQ
+739 TAGAAGGRRFSQ
-748 RQDCLNQLADW
+748 QQDCLNQLADW
-759 FGYMPLVSSQL
+759 FGYMPLVSSQRARPL
-770 RLDPVLFKDQVSVLR
+770 L
-785 KKYPSLEKP
+785 

>member
-1 MQTRKKYIFLTFLAS
+1 
-16 WLLLFFFGGDQLRR
+16 
-30 FAFFSGRKAE
+30 RKAE
-40 ARRSWPRW
+40 ARRNWPRW
-48 TDRTLLK
+48 TDRSLLK
-55 SFADPEELQRDGDPS
+55 SFADPKELQRDGDPA

-83 VYRRSSCRME
+83 FHRSSGCRME
-93 TCFDFSRCEKHG
+93 TCFDFSRCERHG

-131 RSRYHTLNPE
+131 RSRYHTPNPE

-151 TLDRDHLSGQYVRN
+151 TLDRDHLSGQYVRD

-202 IGQAILAKASF
+202 IGQAMLAKASF
-213 DSQSFRPGFDV
+213 DTQSFRPGFDV
-224 SIPLFSKEH
+224 SIPLFSKDH

-315 YRELLRNSTFCI
+315 YQELLHNSTFCI

-357 LPFAEAIDW
+357 LPFAEVIDW
-366 GKAAVVG
+366 GRAAVVG

-423 DRLSPHRSRSRSL
+423 DRLSPHRSRSRFL
-436 WNTLPGGL
+436 WNALPGGL

-462 QHGYSP
+462 QQGYSP
-468 SKKFTAFIRAVS
+468 SEKFTAFIRVVS

-498 SQYCAQI
+498 SKYCAQI

-528 TIIQGRRKVRG
+528 TIIQG
-539 AGHGQGSGTRA
+539 SGK
-550 GSRSSH
+550 
-556 PTAQP
+556 
-561 HPSVLPPQLS
+561 LS
-571 DRFFPFEAIQTDAV
+571 ERFFPFEAIQTDAV

-597 EVDFA
+597 EVSP
-602 FLVWRSFP
+602 RSRLP
-610 ERIVGFPTQSHF
+610 RLLSAHHRAVPMSPRPAGAAVIPSRRS
-622 WDPEQGRWGYTSKW
+622 PRWVTLQW
-636 TNELSIVLT
+636 VTPQW
-645 AAAFYH
+645 
-651 RYYHSLFTEY
+651 Y

-698 RKQHKEVVAQQAECR
+698 RKQHKEGVAQQAE
-713 DGAAGT
+713 A
-719 PPPGQRS
+719 
-726 SSAPHSAPAKVKG
+726 KG
-739 TAGSRRFSQ
+739 TAGSRRLSQ

-759 FGYMPLVSSQL
+759 FGSMPLVSSQL

-785 KKYPSLEKP
+785 KKYPSLEK

>member
-1 MQTRKKYIFLTFLAS
+1 MQTRKKYIFLTFFAS
-16 WLLLFFFGGDQLRR
+16 WLLLFFFGRDQLRH
-30 FAFFSGRKAE
+30 FTFFSGRKAE
-40 ARRSWPRW
+40 ARRNWPHW
-48 TDRTLLK
+48 TDRSLLK
-55 SFADPEELQRDGDPS
+55 SFADPEELQSDEDPS
-70 LLSPRERRAAWLS
+70 LPSPRERRVAWLS
-83 VYRRSSCRME
+83 VYKNSRCRME
-93 TCFDFSRCEKHG
+93 TCFNFSRCEKHG
-105 FKVFTYPQERGQPVS
+105 FKVFTYPRERDQPLS
-120 ETYGKILSSIE
+120 ESYGKILASIE
-131 RSRYHTLNPE
+131 RSRYYTPNPE

-151 TLDRDHLSGQYVRN
+151 TLDRDHLSSQYVHN
-165 VDEKIRGFPLWNG
+165 VNEKIRGFPLWNG

-190 TWPSYTGELGFD
+190 TWPNYTEDLGFD

-213 DSQSFRPGFDV
+213 YTESFRPGFDI
-224 SIPLFSKEH
+224 SIPLFPKDH
-233 PQRGGDRGW
+233 PQRGGEKGW

-265 GIGSGT
+265 GIGSST

-303 CDKDNVDYERFD
+303 CDKDNVNYEKFN
-315 YRELLRNSTFCI
+315 YQELLHNSTFCI

-344 AACIPVLLSDGWE
+344 VWGGQGDGGPPSLGSGSSVPAC
-357 LPFAEAIDW
+357 AIDW

-373 SERLLL
+373 NERLLL
-379 QIPSAVRCIHPE
+379 QVPWPDPAPRWHLSD
-391 RVLAFQ
+391 
-397 QQTQF
+397 
-402 LWDAYFSSVDKIVHT
+402 LWQ
-417 TLEIIK
+417 IIK
-423 DRLSPHRSRSRSL
+423 DRLLPHRSRSRFL

-444 LVLPDFSTHLGD
+444 LALPEFSTHLGD

-462 QHGYSP
+462 QHGSSP
-468 SKKFTAFIRAVS
+468 SEKFTAFIRAIS
-480 QAGSLSQP
+480 PAGSLSQP
-488 ILRLIQAVSG
+488 ILRLIQAISG

-505 VVLWSCEKP
+505 LVLWSCEKP
-514 PPPSGKWPQ
+514 PPPSVKWPQ
-523 SAVPL
+523 TTVPL
-528 TIIQGRRKVRG
+528 TIIQSRG
-539 AGHGQGSGTRA
+539 K
-550 GSRSSH
+550 
-556 PTAQP
+556 
-561 HPSVLPPQLS
+561 LS
-571 DRFFPFEAIQTDAV
+571 DRFFPYAAIQTDAV
-585 LSLDEDTSLSTS
+585 LSLDEHTSLSTS

-602 FLVWRSFP
+602 FVVWRSFP

-622 WDPEQGRWGYTSKW
+622 WDPEQRRWGYTSKW

-698 RKQHKEVVAQQAECR
+698 RKQHKESVSQQVGCR
-713 DGAAGT
+713 DGDAGT
-719 PPPGQRS
+719 PLARERS
-726 SSAPHSAPAKVKG
+726 PSSPRSPLAKVKG
-739 TAGSRRFSQ
+739 TTGAAGGRRFSQ
-748 RQDCLNQLADW
+748 HQDCLNQLADW

-785 KKYPSLEKP
+785 KKYPRLEKP

>member
-30 FAFFSGRKAE
+30 FAFFSGRKVE

-48 TDRTLLK
+48 TDRTLLR
-55 SFADPEELQRDGDPS
+55 SFADPEELQRDGDPA

-83 VYRRSSCRME
+83 VYKTSRCRME
-93 TCFDFSRCEKHG
+93 TCFDFSRCERHG

-120 ETYGKILSSIE
+120 ETYSKILSSIE
-131 RSRYHTLNPE
+131 RSRYHTPNPE

-151 TLDRDHLSGQYVRN
+151 TLDRDHLSAQYVRN

-190 TWPSYTGELGFD
+190 TWPGYTGELGFD

-213 DSQSFRPGFDV
+213 DTQSFRPGFDV
-224 SIPLFSKEH
+224 SIPLFSKDH

-315 YRELLRNSTFCI
+315 YQELLHNSTFCI

-357 LPFAEAIDW
+357 LPFSEAIDW

-417 TLEIIK
+417 TTVGPCQP
-423 DRLSPHRSRSRSL
+423 RLS
-436 WNTLPGGL
+436 T
-444 LVLPDFSTHLGD
+444 
-456 FPFYYL
+456 
-462 QHGYSP
+462 
-468 SKKFTAFIRAVS
+468 KFTALIRVVS

-528 TIIQGRRKVRG
+528 TIIQGRRK
-539 AGHGQGSGTRA
+539 
-550 GSRSSH
+550 
-556 PTAQP
+556 
-561 HPSVLPPQLS
+561 LS

-602 FLVWRSFP
+602 FSVWRSFP

-651 RYYHSLFTEY
+651 RYPSSD
-661 LPAGL
+661 P
-666 RELVDGLAACE
+666 
-677 DILMN
+677 DIP
-682 VLVAAVT
+682 VPPVVTLVAMCTENSGPV
-689 KLPPIKVTQ
+689 PPV
-698 RKQHKEVVAQQAECR
+698 
-713 DGAAGT
+713 
-719 PPPGQRS
+719 PP
-726 SSAPHSAPAKVKG
+726 V
-739 TAGSRRFSQ
+739 
-748 RQDCLNQLADW
+748 
-759 FGYMPLVSSQL
+759 
-770 RLDPVLFKDQVSVLR
+770 
-785 KKYPSLEKP
+785 

>member
-30 FAFFSGRKAE
+30 FAFFSGTKAE

-48 TDRTLLK
+48 TDRSLLR

-83 VYRRSSCRME
+83 GHRGSRCRME
-93 TCFDFSRCEKHG
+93 TCFDLSRCERNG
-105 FKVFTYPQERGQPVS
+105 FKVFAYPQERGQPVS

-131 RSRYHTLNPE
+131 RSRYHTPRPE
-141 EACLFILSID
+141 EACLFILGID
-151 TLDRDHLSGQYVRN
+151 TLDRDRLSGHYVRD
-165 VDEKIRGFPLWNG
+165 VQEKIRGFPLWNG

-190 TWPSYTGELGFD
+190 TWPSYGGELGFD
-202 IGQAILAKASF
+202 AGHAILARASF
-213 DSQSFRPGFDV
+213 DSRSFRPGFDV
-224 SIPLFSKEH
+224 SIPLFPKEH
-233 PQRGGDRGW
+233 PQRGGDAGW
-242 LYQDSVPPK
+242 LRRDSVPPR

-295 WEKHKDTR
+295 WEKHKDAR

-315 YRELLRNSTFCI
+315 YQELLHNSTFCI

-379 QIPSAVRCIHPE
+379 QIPSAVRCIPPE

-423 DRLSPHRSRSRSL
+423 DRLSPHRSRSRFL
-436 WNTLPGGL
+436 WNALPGGL
-444 LVLPDFSTHLGD
+444 LVLPDFSTHPGD

-462 QHGYSP
+462 HHGRTCLPRPSPANSGRAQHLSRPFPTLFSGYSP

-488 ILRLIQAVSG
+488 LLRLIQAVSG
-498 SQYCAQI
+498 SRYCAQI

-523 SAVPL
+523 SSVPL
-528 TIIQGRRKVRG
+528 TVIQGRRK
-539 AGHGQGSGTRA
+539 
-550 GSRSSH
+550 
-556 PTAQP
+556 
-561 HPSVLPPQLS
+561 LS
-571 DRFFPFEAIQTDAV
+571 ERFFPFGAIQTDAV

-602 FLVWRSFP
+602 FSVWRSFP
-610 ERIVGFPTQSHF
+610 ERIVGFPAQSHF
-622 WDPEQGRWGYTSKW
+622 WDAERGRWGCTSRW

-645 AAAFYH
+645 AAAFY
-651 RYYHSLFTEY
+651 
-661 LPAGL
+661 
-666 RELVDGLAACE
+666 
-677 DILMN
+677 
-682 VLVAAVT
+682 
-689 KLPPIKVTQ
+689 
-698 RKQHKEVVAQQAECR
+698 
-713 DGAAGT
+713 
-719 PPPGQRS
+719 
-726 SSAPHSAPAKVKG
+726 
-739 TAGSRRFSQ
+739 
-748 RQDCLNQLADW
+748 
-759 FGYMPLVSSQL
+759 
-770 RLDPVLFKDQVSVLR
+770 
-785 KKYPSLEKP
+785 

>member
-30 FAFFSGRKAE
+30 FTPFSGRKAE
-40 ARRSWPRW
+40 ARRNWPRW
-48 TDRTLLK
+48 TDRSLLK
-55 SFADPEELQRDGDPS
+55 SFADPEELQRDVDPS

-83 VYRRSSCRME
+83 AYRSSSCRME
-93 TCFDFSRCEKHG
+93 TCFDFSRCERHG

-151 TLDRDHLSGQYVRN
+151 TLDRDHLSGRYVRN

-190 TWPSYTGELGFD
+190 TWPSYTGDLGFD

-213 DSQSFRPGFDV
+213 NTDSFRPGFDV
-224 SIPLFSKEH
+224 SIPLFSKDH
-233 PQRGGDRGW
+233 PQRGGDKGW
-242 LYQDSVPPK
+242 LFQDSVPPK

-315 YRELLRNSTFCI
+315 YQELLHNSTFCI

-366 GKAAVVG
+366 GRAAVVG

-417 TLEIIK
+417 TLE
-423 DRLSPHRSRSRSL
+423 
-436 WNTLPGGL
+436 
-444 LVLPDFSTHLGD
+444 
-456 FPFYYL
+456 
-462 QHGYSP
+462 HGYSP
-468 SKKFTAFIRAVS
+468 SKKFTAFIRAAS

-505 VVLWSCEKP
+505 VVLWSCEKA

-523 SAVPL
+523 STVPL
-528 TIIQGRRKVRG
+528 TIIQGRRK
-539 AGHGQGSGTRA
+539 
-550 GSRSSH
+550 
-556 PTAQP
+556 
-561 HPSVLPPQLS
+561 LS
-571 DRFFPFEAIQTDAV
+571 ERFFPFEAIQTDAV

-602 FLVWRSFP
+602 FSVWRSFP

-689 KLPPIKVTQ
+689 KLPPIKVSQ
-698 RKQHKEVVAQQAECR
+698 RKQHKEAAAQQAECGE
-713 DGAAGT
+713 GAAGT
-719 PPPGQRS
+719 PPPGPPS
-726 SSAPHSAPAKVKG
+726 PSAPHGAKVKG

-785 KKYPSLEKP
+785 KKYPSLEKA